1 MTEFWLTDERG
12 TARQSFATGETVL
25 ATGTGLKPGLLY
37 EFRLDVPGASGL
49 LLASLCADRHGTL
62 PPTVLLPY
70 LGMTEPGR
78 DGEIRYRSFDEA
90 AKAGD
95 GRTLTIRVGQ
105 AGKRG
110 TTMKLAV
117 AADGK
122 HPQLMASDARG
133 RLLTGCVRGE
143 SDVFVALRNFR
154 ARCVRVMLVPR
165 QFRWRAGDPI
175 DPVRR
180 RDGSPVSVTAPVP
193 SDGRLVQAL
202 WSRDEIRPG
211 AYQLIARSFV
221 PGWFEADADRLLPDD
236 ILSGERT
243 SALVVRL
250 PADAVRIFENGVVL
264 TPDISG
270 HPMSHPPYFRFT
282 NNFPK
287 GSDVWAAIDP
297 DALPPGLQ
305 SQRAAIYVI
314 KHKSAL
320 QWNASNA
327 LVDVSGPGGTAA
339 PKVVPIVPGCV
350 NWNETLV
357 WPNPQDEGR
366 YDIVVDF
373 GNNAA
378 DPAQFATD
386 GKLDAP
392 LDMIDGYVRVGF
404 HVTLDPSLPG
414 PYAGA
419 IGQHSYDLGSVAVPK
434 TDSGP
439 TPTDSIPVRAVVR
452 YPAQASG
459 VDAAFKPGAFPLI
472 VIMHGNSGVQTSY
485 LGYNYLLDHLAGHG
499 FVAMSIHVPPGV
511 MIETR
516 ARAILHHLSVMS
528 QNNAAPGL
536 FHNHIDFTKVGI
548 AGHSRGGESV
558 VRAARINT
566 SEGLGWNIKA
576 GISIAPTDYN
586 HYGDPGVP
594 LLVIYGSNDGDV
606 SGAWPDRT
614 CFVIYDEAGRPRS
627 FVFVYGGT
635 HDRFNTEW
643 ASIEASVELQLEI
656 APSDIPKLISLTDH
670 ENVAKG
676 YVTAFFRAHLQ
687 GKPEQLEYFTT
698 SLKPALVSGLA
709 IHTSHQEPGGLLLD
723 NFEQH
728 NAGQN
733 TLGGSVAT
741 ASLPAAPGED
751 QLHVLDLH
759 SPHVTSGGAISWSGL
774 AGAYRSTVPAASK
787 DVSGFRVLS
796 FRVTQKYG
804 SASNPA
810 GQAQDFAVR
819 LTDLNGKSR
828 AIRVGVFT
836 DIPYPYERGFATR
849 IKSALKSIRIPLE
862 SYTIANLGKEKVDL
876 KALKTVSFEF
886 ASTASGEIE
895 IDDVEF
901 NP

>member
-1 MTEFWLTDERG
+1 MTAFRLTDESG
-12 TARQSFATGETVL
+12 AARESFATGETVL
-25 ATGTGLKPGLLY
+25 VAGAGVLPGALY
-37 EFRLDVPGASGL
+37 EFHLDTGASSGL

-70 LGMTEPGR
+70 LGLTERGSDGR
-78 DGEIRYRSFDEA
+78 IQHRSFDEA
-90 AKAGD
+90 TRAGD
-95 GRTLTIRVGQ
+95 VRTMTIHAGL
-105 AGKRG
+105 AGKREA
-110 TTMKLAV
+110 TLKLAV
-117 AADGK
+117 VATGK
-122 HPQLMASDARG
+122 HPQIMASDAKG

-143 SDVFVALRNFR
+143 SDVFVSLRNFPD
-154 ARCVRVMLVPR
+154 RCVRVFLVPR

-175 DPVRR
+175 NPARR
-180 RDGSPVSVTAPVP
+180 RDGSPVSFTARVP
-193 SDGRLVQAL
+193 ADGRLVQRL
-202 WSRDEIRPG
+202 WSREEIRPG
-211 AYQLIARSFV
+211 NYQLIARSFV
-221 PGWFEADADRLLPDD
+221 PGWFEADADRLLPEDV
-236 ILSGERT
+236 LSGERT

-250 PADAVRIFENGVVL
+250 PGDNRIFENGVVL
-264 TPDISG
+264 TPEISG
-270 HPMSHPPYFRFT
+270 HPLSHPPYFRFT

-287 GSDVWAAIDP
+287 GTDVWAAIDP

-314 KHKSAL
+314 KHKSAA

-327 LVDVSGPGGTAA
+327 LADVSGPGGTAA
-339 PKVVPIVPGCV
+339 VKVVPIVPGCV

-357 WPNPQDEGR
+357 WPNPQDEGK

-386 GKLDAP
+386 AKLDAP
-392 LDMIDGYVRVGF
+392 LDMIDGYVRFGF
-404 HVTLDPSLPG
+404 QVTLDPSLPG
-414 PYAGA
+414 PFAGA

-434 TDSGP
+434 TDAGP
-439 TPTDSIPVRAVVR
+439 TPTDTIPVRAVVR
-452 YPAQASG
+452 YPAQANG
-459 VDAAFKPGAFPLI
+459 VDAAFQPGIFPLI
-472 VIMHGNSGVQTSY
+472 VIMHGNSGMDTSY

-499 FVAMSIHVPPGV
+499 FVAMSIHVPPSV
-511 MIETR
+511 FIETR

-528 QNNAAPGL
+528 QNNASPGL
-536 FHNHIDFTKVGI
+536 FHNHVDFARVGI

-576 GISIAPTDYN
+576 AVSIAPTDYF

-643 ASIEASVELQLEI
+643 ASIEANVEMKLEI
-656 APSDIPKLISLTDH
+656 APGDIPNLISLTDH

-676 YVTAFFRAHLQ
+676 YATAFFRAHLQ
-687 GKPEQLEYFTT
+687 GKQEQLEYFST
-698 SLKPALVSGLA
+698 SLKPALVSGLR
-709 IHTSHQEPGGLLLD
+709 IHTSHQEPGSLLLD

-728 NAGQN
+728 NVGQN
-733 TLGGSVAT
+733 SLGGSVTT
-741 ASLPAAPGED
+741 ASLLAAPGED
-751 QLHVLDLH
+751 QLHVLDQH
-759 SPHVTSGGAISWSGL
+759 SPHVTSGGSISWSGL
-774 AGAYRSTVPAASK
+774 AGAYRSTVPAANK

-810 GQAQDFAVR
+810 NQAQDFSVR
-819 LTDLNGKSR
+819 LTDLNNKSR

-849 IKSALKSIRIPLE
+849 IKSALKTIRIPLE
-862 SYTIANLGKEKVDL
+862 SYTIANLGKQDVDL
-876 KALKTVSFEF
+876 KALKTVAFEF
-886 ASTASGEIE
+886 ASTSSGEVE

-901 NP
+901 TT